1 VSHQVDDYFE
11 EFGFHIDKSCYTL
24 EEAALFIRQNLMP
37 IIKGEMWIDELI
49 IRKHKLDM
57 NL

>member
-11 EFGFHIDKSCYTL
+11 EFGFHVDKSCYTL

-49 IRKHKLDM
+49 I
-57 NL
+57 